1 MDYIEKLKYEE
12 KILQNKIKSNLIKDK
27 WKLLKQEYLIIENYY
42 QFGTG
47 DLLFLKN
54 NKILVVECKYINFKK
69 SGRNYRSKRTKARK
83 KVKEQALYYS
93 SCAKIN
99 YKDYTVYGSIYTN
112 ENDNIKI
119 ICKINKI
126 TEAIDKF
133 KYFFKKQHK
142 LSCFNKK
149 IEEKLKEFLKKGLV
163 TL

>member
-69 SGRNYRSKRTKARK
+69 VEEIIE
-83 KVKEQALYYS
+83 VKEL
-93 SCAKIN
+93 
-99 YKDYTVYGSIYTN
+99 
-112 ENDNIKI
+112 
-119 ICKINKI
+119 
-126 TEAIDKF
+126 
-133 KYFFKKQHK
+133 KQERK
-142 LSCFNKK
+142 
-149 IEEKLKEFLKKGLV
+149 
-163 TL
+163 